1 MKDDVL
7 WMGEIEAVVNEVDP
21 IRGLIKVTLATNVQ
35 LDVGPEELER
45 KRPEPQKVSTRKKR
59 RIPLC
64 QESTLAPAP
73 APAPP
78 PCEQDHKES
87 PAALISVA
95 EMNFEFSVIVQDD
108 VVFKVGSL
116 YFVDSCSFPF
126 IITRL
131 FKLSLSGSVFV
142 SGARCVIEG
151 EKVVSFLD
159 NFQVTV
165 ECSFVHPCSSSQF
178 GLSNVSSQ
186 VANYVFCGHSR
197 VGVCQERNF
206 GNVHYLRDL
215 RRHALGAQMR
225 QAVSS
230 GISLNATR
238 PAQPISLGALEP
250 FHDMA
255 IFGLSEVNKF
265 KIPFTLVG
273 GYSLLDGIMGKG
285 WDVKPL
291 RADVADC
298 HFKFVTSLT
307 VYLDRKHFT
316 LTWLHFH

>member
-7 WMGEIEAVVNEVDP
+7 WMSEIEAVVNEVDP

-35 LDVGPEELER
+35 LDVGLEELEK

-64 QESTLAPAP
+64 QESTPAQAPAP
-73 APAPP
+73 SSPP
-78 PCEQDHKES
+78 SEQDHKES

-116 YFVDSCSFPF
+116 YFVDLCSFPL

-186 VANYVFCGHSR
+186 VAN
-197 VGVCQERNF
+197 
-206 GNVHYLRDL
+206 
-215 RRHALGAQMR
+215 
-225 QAVSS
+225 
-230 GISLNATR
+230 
-238 PAQPISLGALEP
+238 
-250 FHDMA
+250 
-255 IFGLSEVNKF
+255 
-265 KIPFTLVG
+265 
-273 GYSLLDGIMGKG
+273 
-285 WDVKPL
+285 
-291 RADVADC
+291 
-298 HFKFVTSLT
+298 
-307 VYLDRKHFT
+307 
-316 LTWLHFH
+316 

>member
-7 WMGEIEAVVNEVDP
+7 WMSEIEAVVNEVDP

-35 LDVGPEELER
+35 LDVGPEELEK

-59 RIPLC
+59 RIPLR
-64 QESTLAPAP
+64 QESTSAPAP
-73 APAPP
+73 APSPP
-78 PCEQDHKES
+78 PSEQDHKES

-116 YFVDSCSFPF
+116 YFVDSCSFPL

-165 ECSFVHPCSSSQF
+165 ECSFVHPCSSSPF

-186 VANYVFCGHSR
+186 VAN
-197 VGVCQERNF
+197 
-206 GNVHYLRDL
+206 
-215 RRHALGAQMR
+215 
-225 QAVSS
+225 
-230 GISLNATR
+230 
-238 PAQPISLGALEP
+238 
-250 FHDMA
+250 
-255 IFGLSEVNKF
+255 
-265 KIPFTLVG
+265 
-273 GYSLLDGIMGKG
+273 
-285 WDVKPL
+285 
-291 RADVADC
+291 
-298 HFKFVTSLT
+298 
-307 VYLDRKHFT
+307 
-316 LTWLHFH
+316 

>member
-59 RIPLC
+59 RIPVC
-64 QESTLAPAP
+64 QESTPAP
-73 APAPP
+73 APSPP

-142 SGARCVIEG
+142 SGVRCVIEG
-151 EKVVSFLD
+151 GESCFI
-159 NFQVTV
+159 
-165 ECSFVHPCSSSQF
+165 
-178 GLSNVSSQ
+178 
-186 VANYVFCGHSR
+186 
-197 VGVCQERNF
+197 
-206 GNVHYLRDL
+206 LR
-215 RRHALGAQMR
+215 
-225 QAVSS
+225 
-230 GISLNATR
+230 
-238 PAQPISLGALEP
+238 
-250 FHDMA
+250 
-255 IFGLSEVNKF
+255 
-265 KIPFTLVG
+265 
-273 GYSLLDGIMGKG
+273 
-285 WDVKPL
+285 
-291 RADVADC
+291 
-298 HFKFVTSLT
+298 
-307 VYLDRKHFT
+307 
-316 LTWLHFH
+316 